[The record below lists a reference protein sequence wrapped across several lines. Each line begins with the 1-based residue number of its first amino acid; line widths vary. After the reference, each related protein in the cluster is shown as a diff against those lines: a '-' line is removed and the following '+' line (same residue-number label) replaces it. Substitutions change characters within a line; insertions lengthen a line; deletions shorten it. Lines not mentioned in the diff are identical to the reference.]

1 MVIPAYNQAEYLS
14 DAIQSVLAQSYWNYE
29 IIVVDDGSTDDTA
42 AIARRFGAAV
52 RYVYQ
57 ENQGLAGARNTG
69 ILHGQGEYVAL
80 LDADD
85 LWLPS
90 FLTQMV
96 ALAAGRPEAALYYCG
111 VCYMDAAGR
120 ELPQPGAARIVP
132 AGAMYMA
139 ILRAN
144 FLIPSAV
151 MLRRSVVEENLFDVA
166 FRRLQDWELWVRL
179 LRQGYT
185 FAGRTEELVR
195 YRVHGTSLSTDPSGG
210 QQAAK
215 ALLEKHFGPDDE
227 EWQRWPADK
236 RRAYG
241 GFYRFCALIPALV
254 RRGDWQ
260 ACATYLRRAFQVDPS
275 LAVDLDL
282 FYDLVL
288 GTQPPGQRGALDQLD
303 LGESARNIH
312 TLLHAIF
319 LPPIPPVLMQLR
331 RLAHG
336 TAYYALGLVAYNAG
350 QRSLSR
356 SFLLQALRLRP
367 GLWRD
372 SLVIGNLLKSFL
384 SRGLLAQLKH
394 YRIQWDSPA
403 KQTTKVEIS

>member
-14 DAIQSVLAQSYWNYE
+14 DAIQSVLAQHYRNHE

-42 AIARRFGAAV
+42 VIAHSFGAAV

-69 ILHGQGEYVAL
+69 ILHAQGEYVAL

-96 ALAAGRPEAALYYCG
+96 ALASERPEAAVYYCG

-132 AGAMYMA
+132 AGEMYMA

-144 FLIPSAV
+144 FLIPSAI
-151 MLRRSVVEENLFDVA
+151 MLRRSVVQENLFDVA

-179 LRQGYT
+179 LRQGYS
-185 FAGRTEELVR
+185 FAGRPEELVY
-195 YRVHGTSLSTDPSGG
+195 YRVHATSLSTDPTGG

-227 EWQRWPADK
+227 QWQWWPADK

-241 GFYRFCALIPALV
+241 GFYRFCALVPALV

-260 ACATYLRRAFQVDPS
+260 GCATYLCRAFQIDPS

-288 GTQPPGQRGALDQLD
+288 GTQPPGQRGDLDRLD
-303 LGESARNIH
+303 LEESARNLHI
-312 TLLHAIF
+312 LLHAVF

-331 RLAHG
+331 ALAHG
-336 TAYYALGLVAYNAG
+336 TAYYALGLVTYNAG
-350 QRSLSR
+350 ERSR
-356 SFLLQALRLRP
+356 SRAFFLQALRLRP

-384 SRGLLAQLKH
+384 GPGFLTQLKH
-394 YRIQWDSPA
+394 YRIQWNSQV
-403 KQTTKVEIS
+403 KQTTKTEVS